1 MNTNT
6 TAKEV
11 IVTLKSLGIE
21 GDIPSIVAISKACR
35 QVFLDHLSAAVTAI
49 DQDTRQRHV
58 LAIKS
63 LLSLATVESLDALRS
78 VLSPAQIGEAKALGA
93 ASKVPVRFA
102 SALNVA
108 MDDKSERQ
116 SAARD
121 FLRQCI
127 DAFEVHSSSQR
138 PTHPFSTSPKPNR
151 PKDDTKKKGF
161 KSAHAYGSSYALC
174 FNAGVWG
181 DEVGIMLDAAV
192 HTGSSYDWNDSIHI
206 WLSPMEIGELL
217 AVFRRWKPR
226 AEIGAHGARNE
237 KTFILEAQE
246 KHYYGKVLIKS
257 SQSSPARGVPITS
270 KDAAA
275 ISILIIEQLAAAYP
289 NIPLQEVLATVHATH
304 SLHDPANQRSSFI
317 N

>member
-1 MNTNT
+1 M
-6 TAKEV
+6 
-11 IVTLKSLGIE
+11 
-21 GDIPSIVAISKACR
+21 
-35 QVFLDHLSAAVTAI
+35 VTAI

-63 LLSLATVESLDALRS
+63 LLSKSATLVESLDALRS
-78 VLSPAQIGEAKALGA
+78 VLSPAQISEAKALGA

-108 MDDKSERQ
+108 MDDKSGEAECGAGF
-116 SAARD
+116 SANARIRGS
-121 FLRQCI
+121 FKQPATGRTCFQP
-127 DAFEVHSSSQR
+127 H
-138 PTHPFSTSPKPNR
+138 PNR
-151 PKDDTKKKGF
+151 TAPRTIQKKKGF

-226 AEIGAHGARNE
+226 AEIGAHGRCC
-237 KTFILEAQE
+237 
-246 KHYYGKVLIKS
+246 
-257 SQSSPARGVPITS
+257 R
-270 KDAAA
+270 
-275 ISILIIEQLAAAYP
+275 
-289 NIPLQEVLATVHATH
+289 
-304 SLHDPANQRSSFI
+304 
-317 N
+317 